1 MLLKKADWYTFSNL
15 ENFKKL
21 VVATSTQALGDMREP
36 KNQARF
42 FRKLA
47 VVKPKVVRAQQ
58 IHGSHVKIISSRD
71 GGKRIEDC
79 DGLVTT
85 VKNLYLMIL
94 VADCLPIVAFDPKKE
109 IVGIAHAGWRGTLKG
124 IAGNLIQTFVKIGA
138 EPKDILVGLGP
149 GVEFCHY
156 EVKKEVA
163 DEFINAGLGKPVIKS
178 VSGKICIDLKS
189 ANMDQL
195 IKEGIPKNNIDIT
208 IKSCTYETSDFYSY
222 RRDKTGK
229 RVAVVVGI
237 KDE

>member
-1 MLLKKADWYTFSNL
+1 MLLKKTDWYTFSNL

-94 VADCLPIVAFDPKKE
+94 VADCLPIVAYDPKKK
-109 IVGIAHAGWRGTLKG
+109 IIGIAHAGWRGTLKG
-124 IAGNLIQTFVKIGA
+124 IVGNLIKTFVKIGA
-138 EPKDILVGLGP
+138 GPKNILVGFGP
-149 GVEFCHY
+149 GIGSCHY
-156 EVKKEVA
+156 EVKQDLVRLFS
-163 DEFINAGLGKPVIKS
+163 DAGMEKSLLKS
-178 VSGKICIDLKS
+178 VPGKFYLDLEN
-189 ANMDQL
+189 AIVEQL
-195 IKEGIPKNNIDIT
+195 IKQGILKSNIDSSL
-208 IKSCTYETSDFYSY
+208 KVC
-222 RRDKTGK
+222 
-229 RVAVVVGI
+229 
-237 KDE
+237 